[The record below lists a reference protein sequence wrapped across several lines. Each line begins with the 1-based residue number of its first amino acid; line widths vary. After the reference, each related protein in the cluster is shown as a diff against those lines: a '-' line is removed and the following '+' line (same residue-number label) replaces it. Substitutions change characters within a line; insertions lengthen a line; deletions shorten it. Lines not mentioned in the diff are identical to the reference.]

1 MSTGFTELCPFCN
14 NYFVATNETHQ
25 TSELSFNDLK
35 GVITTSINK
44 KEDKIMV
51 SFSKCPKCQEISIV
65 VVGIGSMHGNKNF
78 PIRPRT
84 SAKPLPD
91 YIPESIRKDYEEA
104 CLIVDLSPKASA
116 TLSRRC
122 LQGMIR
128 DFWPDLPK
136 NTSLLNEIKA
146 IEKEVNLETKEV
158 LHALRQLGNIG
169 AHPENDINL
178 MVDIEPDEARQLIMF
193 IEFLT
198 EDWYIKRHDRQLM
211 LEKIKSINSEKQ
223 AERRNQ

>member
-1 MSTGFTELCPFCN
+1 MGTGFTELCPFCN
-14 NYFVATNETHQ
+14 NYFVATADTHQ
-25 TSELSFNDLK
+25 TSELSFAWLK
-35 GVITTSINK
+35 GIPYTPSK
-44 KEDKIMV
+44 DDPDKICI
-51 SFSKCPKCQEISIV
+51 SFSKCPKCKEISIV
-65 VVGIGSMHGNKNF
+65 VVGIGSTHSNKVF
-78 PIRPRT
+78 PIHPRS
-84 SAKPLPD
+84 SAKPLPG

-128 DFWPDLPK
+128 DFWSDLPK

-146 IEKEVNLETKEV
+146 IESNVSLETKEV

-211 LEKIKSINSEKQ
+211 LEKIKGINSEKQ
-223 AERRNQ
+223 AERKNQ